1 MSVSYILYEIAQMER
16 NDLRVE
22 RVSVRL
28 PGGSCGGTLH
38 WLAAR
43 DALDSPAC
51 GLTAQEPI
59 WSSMLS
65 NNADEFV
72 TGQTIG
78 LFNYADGEVA
88 DGAAHAGWN
97 LKITGSGG
105 RAGRVQ
111 HETISV
117 LTNAA

>member
-1 MSVSYILYEIAQMER
+1 MSMQTSADSAAGAPLWACALVKLAPTS
-16 NDLRVE
+16 
-22 RVSVRL
+22 
-28 PGGSCGGTLH
+28 GSRTNLFE
-38 WLAAR
+38 
-43 DALDSPAC
+43 D
-51 GLTAQEPI
+51 
-59 WSSMLS
+59 